1 LRRAACRVGEWRGAA
16 VCVSLYD
23 DTNTILRFHSTESDE
38 SSGALWCFLVGQLGG
53 ICRGQRGSRHHCTM
67 RRFSTESTVRRS
79 SSRHDTRVD
88 EAAMQAKL
96 KELRGL
102 MASEHAARETVLDMA
117 TLNGGSIWQT
127 SRRPEERGRAEPI
140 RPSVGVSGGRGGRTA
155 QPHRTGPRLRDLSAE
170 DMSLVERARMR
181 ASTDANARPSSHA
194 SRRPGHPGEEA
205 RGVARVVARAHVG
218 GRPRPPPPRP
228 HRAHDGR
235 GRAADA
241 DAHREDER
249 DAVVARGRGNLI
261 GDLVVDTRHPRRKAW
276 VPACRARRAALGGPA
291 RTARRG
297 TARAEAAAGR
307 CRGRAT
313 LLALLRG
320 TA

>member
-1 LRRAACRVGEWRGAA
+1 MLRRAACCVGEWRGAA

-38 SSGALWCFLVGQLGG
+38 SSGALWCFLVFCWGVFA
-53 ICRGQRGSRHHCTM
+53 RGQRGSRHHCTM

-194 SRRPGHPGEEA
+194 STSRRPDIPERRPGA
-205 RGVARVVARAHVG
+205 SRGSSRVRTSVDVLDH
-218 GRPRPPPPRP
+218 
-228 HRAHDGR
+228 
-235 GRAADA
+235 
-241 DAHREDER
+241 AHR
-249 DAVVARGRGNLI
+249 ARGRGNLI
-261 GDLVVDTRHPRRKAW
+261 GDLVVDTRHPKRKAW

>member
-1 LRRAACRVGEWRGAA
+1 MRRAACCVGEWRGAA

-194 SRRPGHPGEEA
+194 SRPGDPTSQRGGPGRRAGRRACA
-205 RGVARVVARAHVG
+205 RRWTSSTTSAPTSSRARWAWSRS
-218 GRPRPPPPRP
+218 RCRRTP
-228 HRAHDGR
+228 R
-235 GRAADA
+235 GRA
-241 DAHREDER
+241 RC
-249 DAVVARGRGNLI
+249 
-261 GDLVVDTRHPRRKAW
+261 RR
-276 VPACRARRAALGGPA
+276 RARAGESHRGSRRRHTAPKEEGLGP
-291 RTARRG
+291 RV
-297 TARAEAAAGR
+297 
-307 CRGRAT
+307 
-313 LLALLRG
+313 
-320 TA
+320 